1 MIMQEKHFS
10 NMAVTLSFSFLKE
23 EFFILK
29 NRRKSLFFVYILIEE
44 KGCVLAFEAA
54 VESLPSV
61 RIKLGNNMVHD
72 TEYKTDVP
80 DKSLFLILRR

>member
-10 NMAVTLSFSFLKE
+10 NMAVTLSFSFLE
-23 EFFILK
+23 EIFILK
-29 NRRKSLFFVYILIEE
+29 NRRKKLFFVYILIEE